1 MPVTL
6 DRIENVE
13 DVLSENDELLLT
25 VDDIGHDMGEF
36 PEIAPLREELALSV
50 DSLGLYL
57 SQCHQIMRLSAE
69 EEKVLGRQVEDGKH
83 LFHVGQNW
91 ITEHDSSPSGIDLL
105 LALMGRF
112 SQAYLLFEELCRYLG
127 IPWEES
133 VANKVLNPDLRD
145 IIDNS
150 IDQDLCNSMAMRT
163 GMSQTQMLKAL
174 TQFSLDSRL
183 IPWDIIWRVSGKYS
197 TTEFDEAL
205 QLPEFHNELGN
216 HHNLI
221 DAHFKQVEQRA
232 LQASERMV
240 QSNLLLVVS
249 VAKKYSGRGV
259 PLIDLVQEGNI
270 GLMRAVQ
277 KYDYRRGFRFSTYA
291 HWWIREAIGRAIAD
305 QSRTIRIPGHMIGMI
320 TKLSRA
326 SSRLCQE
333 YGRQPTIEELV
344 SEMGVSRQEV
354 EWLLKVSDSE
364 PVSLETPVDV
374 EGSELGHFIED
385 KTVPDP
391 VEVVTA
397 NLLQEQLYGALK
409 SLPTRERYIIEMRFG
424 LGDECSKTL
433 EDIGV
438 ELGLTK
444 ERVRQLEKKAL
455 AKLRHSTISRKLIDY
470 LQ

>member
-13 DVLSENDELLLT
+13 DVLSEDDELLLT
-25 VDDIGHDMGEF
+25 VDDIGHDTGEF
-36 PEIAPLREELALSV
+36 LEIAPLREELALSV

-57 SQCHQIMRLSAE
+57 SQCHQILRLSAE
-69 EEKVLGRQVEDGKH
+69 EEKVLGRQVEDAKH
-83 LFHVGQNW
+83 LFQVEQNW
-91 ITEHDSSPSGIDLL
+91 VTEHCIPPSGIDLL
-105 LALMGRF
+105 LVLTERF
-112 SQAYLLFEELCRYLG
+112 SQACSLFEALCRYLG

-133 VANKVLNPDLRD
+133 MADKVLNADLRD
-145 IIDNS
+145 IIDGS
-150 IDQDLCNSMAMRT
+150 IDQNLCNSMAMMT
-163 GMSQTQMLKAL
+163 GMSQARMLKAL

-183 IPWDIIWRVSGKYS
+183 IPWDIIRRVSGKYS
-197 TTEFDEAL
+197 VAEFEEAL
-205 QLPEFHNELGN
+205 QLPEFHNELEN
-216 HHNLI
+216 HHNEI
-221 DAHFKQVEQRA
+221 DTHFKQVEESA
-232 LQASERMV
+232 LQASERMI
-240 QSNLLLVVS
+240 QANLLLVVS

-259 PLIDLVQEGNI
+259 PLTDLIQEGNI

-277 KYDYRRGFRFSTYA
+277 KYDHRRGFRFSTYA

-305 QSRTIRIPGHMIGMI
+305 QSRTVRLPGHMIGMI
-320 TKLSRA
+320 TRLSRA
-326 SSRLCQE
+326 SNRLCQE
-333 YGRQPTIEELV
+333 YGRQPTIEELA

-354 EWLLKVSDSE
+354 EWLLKVSASE

-374 EGSELGHFIED
+374 EGGELGYFIED
-385 KTVPDP
+385 KTMPDP
-391 VEVVTA
+391 VDVVTA
-397 NLLQEQLYGALK
+397 NLLQEQLYGALE
-409 SLPTRERYIIEMRFG
+409 SLPTREQRIIEMRFG

-433 EDIGV
+433 EAIGV